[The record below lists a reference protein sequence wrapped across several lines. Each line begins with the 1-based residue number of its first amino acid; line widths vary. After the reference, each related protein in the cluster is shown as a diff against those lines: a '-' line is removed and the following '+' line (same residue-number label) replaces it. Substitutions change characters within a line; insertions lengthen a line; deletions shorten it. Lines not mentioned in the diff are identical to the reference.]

1 MVLAVVAGPVAAG
14 PVAAAGPA
22 VGAPGASTAA
32 AGVDGMAGVW
42 RSDGYGTVLALEDGR
57 LREYQTT
64 AVSCLPGDSAQF
76 TGRGADGTVLYTGAD
91 ETVYRIRAQGRGRA
105 RLHVDGSVGDRRLRR
120 LPALPGRCTQAQPAG
135 ARAAF
140 DVFWQT
146 FEENYPFF
154 AAKHH
159 DWHAVRD
166 RYRAKVHD
174 GMPDGELFALLRAMV
189 RPLHDAHVFLDAG
202 DTGFFAQG
210 RPGTAIP
217 SPELDQQARNYVEQQ
232 DLTGTALQSFAGGRI
247 GYARLADGTG
257 YLRISGFGGYDGV
270 SRAYARDSAVLDGAL
285 SEVITPRLK
294 HLILDLRINGGGSD
308 ALALQV
314 AERLTDHPYLAY
326 AKRTRNNPRDPAGFT
341 RPQPIRVTPA
351 PGRER
356 YNGPLAVL
364 TGGETYSAGETLT
377 QALMGRP
384 AFTVRVGQNTQGVF
398 SDILTRTLP
407 SGWTFGLPDEEYLTP
422 CGTTFDGPGIPPDIR
437 TGDFV
442 HDIGQ
447 GTPDSA
453 FAQALAALRAHDA
466 RPPVPDGP
474 DRKGQGP
481 GRPCPGPTDMGC
493 CGSRSGSSWERA
505 RPWDWPPS

>member
-1 MVLAVVAGPVAAG
+1 MLLAVVAGPA
-14 PVAAAGPA
+14 AAAGPA
-22 VGAPGASTAA
+22 VGAPGASGVADGV
-32 AGVDGMAGVW
+32 AGVDGVW
-42 RSDGYGTVLALEDGR
+42 RSDGYGTLLALDDGQ

-76 TGRGADGTVLYTGAD
+76 TGRSADGTALYTGDD

-105 RLHVDGSVGDRRLRR
+105 RLHADGSVGDRRLLR
-120 LPALPGRCTQAQPAG
+120 LPALPGRCTQAKPAG

-154 AAKHH
+154 AAKHL

-210 RPGTAIP
+210 RPGTVVP
-217 SPELDQQARNYVEQQ
+217 SPELDRKAQHYVERQ
-232 DLTGTALQSFAGGRI
+232 DLAGTAPRSFAGGRI
-247 GYARLADGTG
+247 GYARLTDGTG
-257 YLRISGFGGYDGV
+257 YLRISGFGGYDSA

-285 SEVITPRLK
+285 TEVITPHLK

-314 AERLTDHPYLAY
+314 AERLTDHPCFAY
-326 AKRTRNNPRDPAGFT
+326 AKRTRDNPHDPTGFT
-341 RPQPIRVTPA
+341 RPQPVRVTPA
-351 PGRER
+351 PGRHR
-356 YNGPLAVL
+356 YTGPLAVL

-377 QALMGRP
+377 QAFMQRP

-407 SGWTFGLPDEEYLTP
+407 DGWTFGLPNEEYLTP
-422 CGTTFDGPGIPPDIR
+422 SGTTFDGPGIPADIR
-437 TGDFV
+437 AGDFV
-442 HDIGQ
+442 HDISR

-453 FAQALAALRAHDA
+453 FTQALAALRAHDS
-466 RPPVPDGP
+466 RPPTSDGP
-474 DRKGQGP
+474 
-481 GRPCPGPTDMGC
+481 
-493 CGSRSGSSWERA
+493 A
-505 RPWDWPPS
+505 RRG

>member
-1 MVLAVVAGPVAAG
+1 MAG

-22 VGAPGASTAA
+22 VGVPGASTSA

-64 AVSCLPGDSAQF
+64 AVSCLPGDSAQS
-76 TGRGADGTVLYTGAD
+76 TGHGADGTVLYTGAD

-105 RLHVDGSVGDRRLRR
+105 RMHVDGSVGDRRLRL

-154 AAKHH
+154 AAKHL

-174 GMPDGELFALLRAMV
+174 GMPDGELFALLRSMV

-210 RPGTAIP
+210 RPGTTIP
-217 SPELDQQARNYVEQQ
+217 SPELDQRARHYVEQK
-232 DLTGTALQSFAGGRI
+232 DLAGTALHSFAGGRI
-247 GYARLADGTG
+247 GYARPADGTG
-257 YLRISGFGGYDGV
+257 YLRISGFGGYDGA

-285 SEVITPRLK
+285 SEVITPHLK

-314 AERLTDHPYLAY
+314 ADRLTDHPYPAY

-341 RPQPIRVTPA
+341 RPQPIRVIPA

-407 SGWTFGLPDEEYLTP
+407 NGWTFGLPDEEYLTP
-422 CGTTFDGPGIPPDIR
+422 SGTTFDGPGIPPDIR

-453 FAQALAALRAHDA
+453 FAQALATLHAHDA
-466 RPPVPDGP
+466 RPPVPNGP
-474 DRKGQGP
+474 DRKG
-481 GRPCPGPTDMGC
+481 
-493 CGSRSGSSWERA
+493 
-505 RPWDWPPS
+505 